1 MKLINTEFIL
11 LIIST
16 LSILVLMYTIIKRKP
31 LSQLQ
36 HAFASVLGTVL
47 IISIGVILQLVF
59 TTFGNVEP
67 IIFENFI
74 YIGTCFLP
82 VALFFVAIIFKNT
95 KIRFKKKYL
104 LLFIIP
110 LLTLAVLYTNKYH
123 HLFYTLFYKYI
134 S

>member
-82 VALFFVAIIFKNT
+82 VALFLVAIIFKNT

-110 LLTLAVLYTNKYH
+110 LLT
-123 HLFYTLFYKYI
+123 
-134 S
+134 

>member
-67 IIFENFI
+67 IILENFI

-110 LLTLAVLYTNKYH
+110 LLT
-123 HLFYTLFYKYI
+123 
-134 S
+134 